1 MSDAHPGTVPPR
13 GAPFDPADAASVA
26 KRFELR
32 SPPATFCDDPYP
44 YYDALRAHD
53 PVHTMSDGAVFLTR
67 YEDVSTVYRS
77 PVASSDKKIE
87 FRPKYG
93 DSPLYEHHTTSL
105 VFNDPPLHTRVRRLI
120 LGAMNQRAIAR
131 MEAGVVQLVDG
142 LLDAMQRK
150 RRVDLID
157 DFAAAIPVEVIGN
170 LLAVPREAR
179 GPLRGWSLA
188 ILGALEPAPTAAML
202 ATGNR
207 SVREFG
213 AFLDRLIADR
223 RAHPLDPEE
232 DVLTR
237 LIQGERD
244 AEGEGERLTH
254 AELVHNCI
262 FLLNAGHETTTN
274 LIGNGL
280 DTLLRHPGEMRRLRD
295 DPSLLN
301 GAVEEMLRYES
312 PLQLNNRR
320 LTGALELGDRRL
332 AAGTFVT
339 LCIGAANRDPAQF
352 PEAGRF
358 DVARK
363 PNRHFA
369 FGHGDHACAGMSVAR
384 LEARIA
390 ISRLLARFPRIERDG
405 EPERDRRIRFR
416 GFRHLPARVES
427 GAP

>member
-1 MSDAHPGTVPPR
+1 MSAAPPSAGDRAAR
-13 GAPFDPADAASVA
+13 GFDPADAARVA
-26 KRFELR
+26 RSFELR
-32 SPPATFCDDPYP
+32 TPPEPFCDDPYP
-44 YYDALRAHD
+44 YYAALRTYD
-53 PVHTMSDGAVFLTR
+53 PVRTMGDGSVFLTR
-67 YEDVSTVYRS
+67 YEDVSIVYRS
-77 PVASSDKKIE
+77 SAASSDKKVE
-87 FRPKYG
+87 FAPKFG

-105 VFNDPPLHTRVRRLI
+105 VFSDPPLHTRVRRLI
-120 LGAMNQRAIAR
+120 LGALSQRAVSR

-142 LLDAMQRK
+142 LLDSMQRK
-150 RRVDLID
+150 ERVDFID

-188 ILGALEPAPTAAML
+188 ILGALEPVPTEAAL
-202 ATGNR
+202 ERGNR
-207 SVREFG
+207 SVREFSS
-213 AFLDRLIADR
+213 FLDDLIGDR
-223 RAHPLDPEE
+223 RAHPLDPNE

-237 LIQGERD
+237 LIVGETD
-244 AEGEGERLTH
+244 GERLTH
-254 AELVHNCI
+254 LELVHNCI

-280 DTLLRHPGEMRRLRD
+280 DTLLRRPEQMQRLRD
-295 DPSLLN
+295 DPSLVSS
-301 GAVEEMLRYES
+301 AVEEMLRYES

-320 LTGALELGDRRL
+320 LTDDVELSDRRL

-352 PEAGRF
+352 PDPDRF

-384 LEARIA
+384 LEGRIA
-390 ISRLLARFPRIERDG
+390 LARLLARFPRIERDG
-405 EPERDRRIRFR
+405 EPDRDRRIRFR
-416 GFRHLPARVES
+416 GFRHLPARVQS
-427 GAP
+427 